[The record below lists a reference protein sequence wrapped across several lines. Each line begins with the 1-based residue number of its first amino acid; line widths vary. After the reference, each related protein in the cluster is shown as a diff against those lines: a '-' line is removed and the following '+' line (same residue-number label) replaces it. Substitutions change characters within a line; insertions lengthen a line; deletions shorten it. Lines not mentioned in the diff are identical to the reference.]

1 VAQVLLGTLRIA
13 LQTVCH
19 FGYKLFNA
27 TGVHLMS
34 LLRRKFL
41 TTAALSGGVLGAP
54 ALVHAQSKP
63 VFNWKMTSAYPKGS
77 PFYFDGPG
85 SATDLAKRIKE
96 MSDGRLNIQVF
107 GAGELVPAFE
117 GFDAVRSGTVE
128 MNHANSYF
136 WTGKTF
142 AAQYFTAVPFGLN
155 FQGINGWLYDGGGI
169 DLWNEVYAPF
179 GMVAMPCGNTGVQM
193 TGWFKKEI
201 KSVADLKGLK
211 MRIPGLA
218 GKVYANLGVDV
229 KVLPGGEIF
238 PALERGVIDAA
249 EFVGPYQDRRLGL
262 HKAAKYY
269 YTTGWHESATV
280 SELLINKAA
289 WQTLPKDLQAVV
301 SNAAAACNVI
311 SEAWCQ
317 RANAEAMDDLV
328 KNQKVIAK
336 PLPDSV
342 IKALRAETDKVLA
355 EAVAK
360 DPMTK
365 KVHDSYMAYMAK
377 YQAWADVSEGA
388 YHNTVRG

>member
-1 VAQVLLGTLRIA
+1 M
-13 LQTVCH
+13 
-19 FGYKLFNA
+19 KLD
-27 TGVHLMS
+27 
-34 LLRRKFL
+34 RRSFVSKSV
-41 TTAALSGGVLGAP
+41 TAGAGAAALAFPMVAS
-54 ALVHAQSKP
+54 AQQS
-63 VFNWKMTSAYPKGS
+63 FNWKMTSAYPKGS
-77 PFYFDGPG
+77 PFYMDGPG
-85 SATDLAKRIKE
+85 SATDLAKRIND
-96 MSDGRLNIQVF
+96 MSGGRLKIQVF
-107 GAGELVPAFE
+107 GAGELIPAFE
-117 GFDAVRSGTVE
+117 GFDAVRAGTVE

-155 FQGINGWLYDGGGI
+155 FQGMNGWLYDGGGI

-262 HKAAKYY
+262 QKAAKYY
-269 YTTGWHESATV
+269 YTTGWHEAATV

-289 WQTLPKDLQAVV
+289 WDKLPKDLQAIV

-311 SEAWCQ
+311 SEGWCQ
-317 RANAEAMDDLV
+317 KANSEAMEDLV

-342 IKALRAETDKVLA
+342 IKALRSETEKVLA

-360 DPMTK
+360 DPLVK
-365 KVHDSYMAYMAK
+365 KVHDSYMGFKAK
-377 YQAWADVSEGA
+377 YDRWVEVSEEQ
-388 YHNTVRG
+388 YHSKVRG